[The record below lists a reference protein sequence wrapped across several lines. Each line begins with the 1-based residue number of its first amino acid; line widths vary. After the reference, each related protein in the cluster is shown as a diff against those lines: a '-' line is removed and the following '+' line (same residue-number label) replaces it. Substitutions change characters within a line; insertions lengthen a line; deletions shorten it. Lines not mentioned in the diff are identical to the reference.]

1 MKSLFDAITSL
12 SAGFSLVI
20 IVKAPASV
28 NGLLRR
34 LSIHRT
40 SSTFPAKTMWS
51 RISFHELEPL
61 RRSLLQPFHLL
72 TIAPQASL
80 PCSPSGAATR
90 ASSASSQLPR
100 MVRCRRFRSLLGT
113 LVLLAGKNRGVRSR
127 QIRPNFQ
134 PPTSPTPQAFL
145 PALTRYL
152 SSALRQLNGSSSF
165 WRIDVQ
171 RLNRTPTRSPSQ
183 RRTNMV
189 ILRA

>member
-1 MKSLFDAITSL
+1 MRSHKSLRWLLTSHHRQG
-12 SAGFSLVI
+12 SRVGEWAVETSEYSPDIEYIPGKDNVVADFFSRVGT
-20 IVKAPASV
+20 APAVASAAV
-28 NGLLRR
+28 SPFDDGATGELAMLAQWRGDSCV
-34 LSIHRT
+34 LSLI
-40 SSTFPAKTMWS
+40 
-51 RISFHELEPL
+51 
-61 RRSLLQPFHLL
+61 
-72 TIAPQASL
+72 
-80 PCSPSGAATR
+80 AATEDGPLQAFQVTAR
-90 ASSASSQLPR
+90 DVGPPGGEKS
-100 MVRCRRFRSLLGT
+100 
-113 LVLLAGKNRGVRSR
+113 GVRSR

-152 SSALRQLNGSSSF
+152 SSAPRQLNGSSSF